1 MMKAPDHR
9 HHRQQYILEA
19 LSKTSQPIPGQEFA
33 NQLQVT
39 RQVVVHDIALLRSR
53 GHAILSTA
61 RGYCLQTAAS
71 GTSNVTVLS
80 VVHQSS
86 QTAEELYTLV
96 DHGIA
101 VLDVQVEHPLYGT
114 LTGQL
119 GVESRR
125 DVEEFLRQA
134 SLCQAPFLLTLT
146 DGHHLHSV
154 RYPSTARLDQALV
167 ALAAKGIEVL

>member
-1 MMKAPDHR
+1 MIKAPDHR
-9 HHRQQYILEA
+9 QHRQKYILEA

-53 GHAILSTA
+53 GHEILSTA
-61 RGYCLQTAAS
+61 RGYCLQSSKNTA
-71 GTSNVTVLS
+71 NVTVLS
-80 VVHQSS
+80 VVHRSS
-86 QTAEELYTLV
+86 QTADELYTLV

-125 DVEEFLRQA
+125 DVDEFLRQA

-154 RYPSTARLDQALV
+154 RYPSSARLNQALV